1 MTIAVRRGISAT
13 KVLPLLLVGFNVAW
27 VCDDP
32 RGAMV
37 DFQIAVSGGW
47 RREGLHL
54 MKNGVT
60 LKFATPHTNLTRFRG
75 IVIRP

>member
-1 MTIAVRRGISAT
+1 MTIAARRAIS
-13 KVLPLLLVGFNVAW
+13 LLDCGFNVAW

-37 DFQIAVSGGW
+37 DFQIENKGW

-60 LKFATPHTNLTRFRG
+60 LKFATPSTNLTRFRG
-75 IVIRP
+75 IILTARAT

>member
-1 MTIAVRRGISAT
+1 MTIAARRAISAANA
-13 KVLPLLLVGFNVAW
+13 LPLLLSGFNVAW

-37 DFQIAVSGGW
+37 DFQIENKGW

-60 LKFATPHTNLTRFRG
+60 LKFATPSTNLTRFRG